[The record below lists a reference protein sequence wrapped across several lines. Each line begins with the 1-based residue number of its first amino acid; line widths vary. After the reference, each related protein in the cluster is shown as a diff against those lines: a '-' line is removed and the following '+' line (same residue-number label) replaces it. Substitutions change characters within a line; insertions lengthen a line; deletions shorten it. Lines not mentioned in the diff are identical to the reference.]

1 MSDFWVLARKEIM
14 NLVRDKKLLFGL
26 IVVPLI
32 IYPALGK
39 MMQFGFES
47 ATKETQVAIVNFDNG
62 DYGELLIK
70 ALNVTPNVTV
80 TVISAGSVE
89 EALKKAVEAEHN
101 VLVVIPSNFSEGI
114 ESNEVATVQIYG
126 VFKGLSSGMAE
137 SVSEGRINAVIN
149 VLSEEIAR
157 LKVARLGVSNP
168 GAVLHPIRAESKS
181 YFMGRVVDV
190 PPTVV
195 SQVLS
200 SQSVSLPLIVFLMVT
215 ITAQMSAGAVA
226 AEKENKTLETLLTL
240 PVKRTTIVASKISGT
255 AVMGLVAALAYM
267 IGLRSYLGTF
277 QVDTGISLEELGLGL
292 TPEGMALFA
301 LIVFLTIIF
310 ALSLA
315 MLLAVYAE
323 DVQSANTVVSSVIL
337 PLAFPAFMLMFVDLT
352 QVPTVAR
359 YALLALP
366 FTHPIVAYRY
376 ALTGDYSSM
385 LLSVAYLSV
394 IALVTLYMTAR
405 IFSSEKVLTAKIS
418 WGKKRK
424 KHNLH
429 LS

>member
-47 ATKETQVAIVNFDNG
+47 ATKETQVAIVNFDDGN
-62 DYGELLIK
+62 YGELLIK
-70 ALNVTPNVTV
+70 ALNATPNVTV

-418 WGKKRK
+418 WGKRSKGK
-424 KHNLH
+424 E
-429 LS
+429 

>member
-62 DYGELLIK
+62 NYGELLIK
-70 ALNVTPNVTV
+70 ALNATPNVTV

-385 LLSVAYLSV
+385 LFSVAYLSV

-424 KHNLH
+424 KT
-429 LS
+429 

>member
-1 MSDFWVLARKEIM
+1 MSDFLVLAKKEIM
-14 NLVRDKKLLFGL
+14 NLMRDKKLLFGL
-26 IVVPLI
+26 IIVPLI

-39 MMQFGFES
+39 MMQFGLES
-47 ATKETQVAIVNFDNG
+47 ATKETHVAIVNFDEG
-62 DYGELLIK
+62 KYGELLIK
-70 ALNVTPNVTV
+70 ALNTSPNVSV
-80 TVISAGSVE
+80 TVISAPSVE
-89 EALKKAVEAEHN
+89 EALSNALQEGQN
-101 VLVVIPSNFSEGI
+101 VVVVIPQNFSESI
-114 ESNEVATVQIYG
+114 ESDRIATVEIYG
-126 VFKGLSSGMAE
+126 VFKGLSSGMRE
-137 SVSEGRINAVIN
+137 SVSEGRINAIIS

-157 LKVARLGVSNP
+157 LKVNKLGASNP
-168 GAVLHPIRAESKS
+168 EAVLHPIRAESKS
-181 YFMGRVVDV
+181 YFMGRIVDV
-190 PPTVV
+190 SPTVV

-200 SQSVSLPLIVFLMVT
+200 SQSLSLPLIVFLMVT

-277 QVDTGISLEELGLGL
+277 QTDTGISLEDLGLGI
-292 TPEGMALFA
+292 TPVGMLLFA

-337 PLAFPAFMLMFVDLT
+337 PLAFPAFLLMFIDLT
-352 QVPTVAR
+352 QLPPVAR
-359 YALLALP
+359 YILLAIP
-366 FTHPIVAYRY
+366 FTHPIVGYRY
-376 ALTGDYSSM
+376 AVTGEYSPM
-385 LLSVAYLSV
+385 LFSIAYLGA
-394 IALVTLYMTAR
+394 IALVTLYLTAR

-418 WGKKRK
+418 WGKK
-424 KHNLH
+424 KH
-429 LS
+429 

>member
-1 MSDFWVLARKEIM
+1 VSDFLVLAKKEIK
-14 NLVRDKKLLFGL
+14 NLMRDKKLIFGL
-26 IVVPLI
+26 IIVPLI
-32 IYPALGK
+32 VYPALGK

-47 ATKETQVAIVNFDNG
+47 ATKETHVAIVNFDDG
-62 DYGELLIK
+62 KYGELLIK
-70 ALNVTPNVTV
+70 ALNASPNVSV
-80 TVISAGSVE
+80 TVITAPSVE
-89 EALKKAVEAEHN
+89 EALKRALQENQN
-101 VLVVIPSNFSEGI
+101 VLVVIPHNFSGSI
-114 ESNEVATVQIYG
+114 ESDRIATVEIYG
-126 VFKGLSSGMAE
+126 VFKGLSSGMRE
-137 SVSEGRINAVIN
+137 SVSEGRINAVIA

-157 LKVARLGVSNP
+157 LKVKSLGAGNP
-168 GAVLHPIRAESKS
+168 EAILHPIRAESRS
-181 YFMGRVVDV
+181 YFMGRIVNVS
-190 PPTVV
+190 PTVV

-200 SQSVSLPLIVFLMVT
+200 SQSLSLPLIVFLMVT

-277 QVDTGISLEELGLGL
+277 QTDTGISLEDLGLGI
-292 TPEGMALFA
+292 TPVGMLLFA

-337 PLAFPAFMLMFVDLT
+337 PLAFPAFLLMFIDLT
-352 QVPTVAR
+352 QLPPVAR
-359 YALLALP
+359 YILLAIP
-366 FTHPIVAYRY
+366 FTHPIVGYRY
-376 ALTGDYSSM
+376 AVTGEYSPM
-385 LLSVAYLSV
+385 LFSAAYLGA
-394 IALVTLYMTAR
+394 IALVTLYLTAR

-418 WGKKRK
+418 WGKRKR
-424 KHNLH
+424 
-429 LS
+429 

>member
-1 MSDFWVLARKEIM
+1 MSDFLVLAKKEIM
-14 NLVRDKKLLFGL
+14 NLMRDKKLLFGL
-26 IVVPLI
+26 IIVPLI

-39 MMQFGFES
+39 MMQFGLES
-47 ATKETQVAIVNFDNG
+47 ATKETHVAIVNFDEG
-62 DYGELLIK
+62 KYGELLIK
-70 ALNVTPNVTV
+70 ALNTSPNVSV
-80 TVISAGSVE
+80 TVISAPSVG
-89 EALKKAVEAEHN
+89 EALSNALQKGQN
-101 VLVVIPSNFSEGI
+101 VVVVIPQNFSESI
-114 ESNEVATVQIYG
+114 ESDRIATVEVYG
-126 VFKGLSSGMAE
+126 VFKGLSSGMKE
-137 SVSEGRINAVIN
+137 SVSEGRINAIIS

-157 LKVARLGVSNP
+157 LKVNKLGASNP
-168 GAVLHPIRAESKS
+168 EAVLHPIRAESKS
-181 YFMGRVVDV
+181 YFMGRIVDV
-190 PPTVV
+190 SPTVV

-200 SQSVSLPLIVFLMVT
+200 SQSLSLPLIVFLMVT

-277 QVDTGISLEELGLGL
+277 QTDTGISLEDLGLGI
-292 TPEGMALFA
+292 TPVGMLLFA

-337 PLAFPAFMLMFVDLT
+337 PLAFPAFLLMFIDLT
-352 QVPTVAR
+352 QLPPVAR
-359 YALLALP
+359 YILLAIP
-366 FTHPIVAYRY
+366 FTHPIVGYRY
-376 ALTGDYSSM
+376 AVTGEYSPM
-385 LLSVAYLSV
+385 LFSIAYLGA
-394 IALVTLYMTAR
+394 IALVTLYLTAR

-418 WGKKRK
+418 WGKRK
-424 KHNLH
+424 H
-429 LS
+429 

>member
-267 IGLRSYLGTF
+267 TGLRSYLGTF

-418 WGKKRK
+418 WGKRSKGK
-424 KHNLH
+424 E
-429 LS
+429 

>member
-47 ATKETQVAIVNFDNG
+47 ATKETQVAIVNFDDGN
-62 DYGELLIK
+62 YGELLIK
-70 ALNVTPNVTV
+70 ALNATPNVTV

-424 KHNLH
+424 KT
-429 LS
+429 

>member
-1 MSDFWVLARKEIM
+1 VSDFLVLAKKEIK
-14 NLVRDKKLLFGL
+14 NLMRDKKLIFGL
-26 IVVPLI
+26 IIVPLI
-32 IYPALGK
+32 VYPALGK

-47 ATKETQVAIVNFDNG
+47 ATKETHVAIVNFDDG
-62 DYGELLIK
+62 KYGELLIK
-70 ALNVTPNVTV
+70 ALNASPNVSV
-80 TVISAGSVE
+80 TVITAPSVE
-89 EALKKAVEAEHN
+89 EALKRALQENQN
-101 VLVVIPSNFSEGI
+101 VLVVIPHNFSGSI
-114 ESNEVATVQIYG
+114 ESDRIATVEIYG
-126 VFKGLSSGMAE
+126 VFRGLSSGMRE
-137 SVSEGRINAVIN
+137 SVSEGRINAVIA

-157 LKVARLGVSNP
+157 LKVKSLGAGNP
-168 GAVLHPIRAESKS
+168 EAVLHPIRAESKS
-181 YFMGRVVDV
+181 YFMGRIVNVS
-190 PPTVV
+190 PTVV

-200 SQSVSLPLIVFLMVT
+200 SQSLSLPLIVFLMVT

-277 QVDTGISLEELGLGL
+277 QTDTGISLEDLGLGI
-292 TPEGMALFA
+292 TPVGMLLFA

-337 PLAFPAFMLMFVDLT
+337 PLAFPAFLLMFIDLT
-352 QVPTVAR
+352 QLPPVAR
-359 YALLALP
+359 YILLAIP
-366 FTHPIVAYRY
+366 FTHPIVGYRY
-376 ALTGDYSSM
+376 AVTGEYSPM
-385 LLSVAYLSV
+385 FFSVAYLGA
-394 IALVTLYMTAR
+394 IALVTLYLTAR

-418 WGKKRK
+418 WGKRKR
-424 KHNLH
+424 
-429 LS
+429 